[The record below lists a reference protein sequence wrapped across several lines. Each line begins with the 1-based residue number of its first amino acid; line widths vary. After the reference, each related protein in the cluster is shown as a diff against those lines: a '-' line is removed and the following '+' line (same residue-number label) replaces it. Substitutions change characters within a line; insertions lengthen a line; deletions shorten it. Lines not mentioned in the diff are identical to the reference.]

1 MDPNKFTQKTH
12 EAIRAASELA
22 QDNGHAQISPVHLAI
37 ALFEDPE
44 GLAKQAVLREGNDE
58 TLRSI
63 LRVLKK
69 KLVRQPSVDPPPE
82 RVSIL
87 VLKSL
92 VVSASERVAHIT
104 QSTH

>member
-1 MDPNKFTQKTH
+1 MDPKKFTQKTH

-69 KLVRQPSVDPPPE
+69 MLVRQPSVDPPPE

-87 VLKSL
+87 MPQNL
-92 VVSASERVAHIT
+92 VVFGSSPPALRT
-104 QSTH
+104 K

>member
-1 MDPNKFTQKTH
+1 MDPNKFTRKTQ
-12 EAIRAASELA
+12 EAIQNAAELA
-22 QDNGHAQISPVHLAI
+22 QDNSHAQISPVHLAI
-37 ALFEDPE
+37 FLFEDPE

-82 RVSIL
+82 RVRTPMCIIL
-87 VLKSL
+87 S
-92 VVSASERVAHIT
+92 SA
-104 QSTH
+104 